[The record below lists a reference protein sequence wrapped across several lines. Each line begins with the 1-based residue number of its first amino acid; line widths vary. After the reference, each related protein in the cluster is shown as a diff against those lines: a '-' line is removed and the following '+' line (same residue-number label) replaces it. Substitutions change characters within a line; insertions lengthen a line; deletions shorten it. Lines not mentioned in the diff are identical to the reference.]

1 MNTKI
6 NAADW
11 VEVKKVK
18 IDGLTF
24 EYELRKHHPS
34 VKIYEEVKYFR
45 NIKTKEIVEET
56 HAYGPDIKCK
66 PFYSYWELKG
76 SHYLPD
82 GTHQANYWPFHDE
95 ASKSIFNK

>member
-56 HAYGPDIKCK
+56 IEEY
-66 PFYSYWELKG
+66 LKTIDREHSTVEVSFFG
-76 SHYLPD
+76 
-82 GTHQANYWPFHDE
+82 GTFTGIEEEKQKEFLKIAKRYKD
-95 ASKSIFNK
+95 